1 MPASELA
8 QQGFDIQHAGRG
20 GETTYHGPGQLVMYP
35 VVNLRRLGIGARLY
49 VETLEDCM
57 VAACNHFGIAA
68 RVRSVHKF
76 AIGFKQ
82 LTLCQFP
89 IIEILL
95 SLALPRI
102 ATAVSHSQGRVP
114 SKTGVWVGDRK
125 IGAVGVKI
133 SQGVASHG
141 ISLNVNTDL
150 QHYNQIV
157 PCGIE
162 DCDITSVG
170 RELQK
175 SVDIDQVAKLLVQ
188 HFYDSLKYT
197 GMQQMTPGELFA
209 PGALALA

>member
-1 MPASELA
+1 M
-8 QQGFDIQHAGRG
+8 
-20 GETTYHGPGQLVMYP
+20 
-35 VVNLRRLGIGARLY
+35 
-49 VETLEDCM
+49 
-57 VAACNHFGIAA
+57 
-68 RVRSVHKF
+68 
-76 AIGFKQ
+76 
-82 LTLCQFP
+82 LCP
-89 IIEILL
+89 DV
-95 SLALPRI
+95 
-102 ATAVSHSQGRVP
+102 ATAVLHVQGRVP

-150 QHYNQIV
+150 QHYDQIV

-162 DCDITSVG
+162 GCDITSVG
-170 RELQK
+170 RELQQ

-188 HFYDSLKYT
+188 HFYNSLNYT